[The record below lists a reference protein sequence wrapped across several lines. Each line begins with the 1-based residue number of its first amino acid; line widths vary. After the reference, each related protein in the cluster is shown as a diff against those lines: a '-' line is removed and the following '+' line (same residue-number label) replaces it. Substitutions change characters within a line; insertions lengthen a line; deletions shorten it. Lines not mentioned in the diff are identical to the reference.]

1 MALLKT
7 ITGWP
12 LPLRHCSSPRPIE
25 VVVERDDS
33 AAFAFQGRTMRQT
46 QPTQHFAEPERAST
60 GSVGLDD
67 ILGGGFDPDRV
78 YLIEGR
84 PGTGKT
90 TLALQFLLEGVR
102 RGERCLYITL
112 SESERELRGVV
123 ARHGWTLEGIDIFEL
138 VPPEASLDPDQELTL
153 FHPAEMELSETT
165 KHILDRV
172 LEVNPSRVVFDSLSE
187 MRLLAQS
194 SLRYRRQILALK
206 NFFASRQCTVVL
218 LDDLSSHEGDLQLHS
233 IAHGVI
239 ALEQLSLDY
248 GAERRRLRVV
258 KMRGMK
264 FRGGYHDFTIET
276 GGLAIY
282 PRLVAAE
289 HHKAFLG
296 ELTSAGSSEL
306 DALLGGGIERGTSLL
321 LIGGAGVGKSS
332 IALTYAMAAAA
343 RGEEVVIFAFDEGL
357 GTVFARAAGL
367 GLPLQAHVASGRVRM
382 QQIDPAEMSPG
393 EFAHRV
399 RESVE
404 REGVRVIVI
413 DSLNGYMNAMPEE
426 RFLVLQM
433 HELLST
439 LNQLGVITILVLAQH
454 GLMGPMQT
462 PLDISYLSDAVLM
475 LRYFEAEGRVRRAI
489 SVVKKRSS
497 AHEDAIREFRLT
509 AAGVKI
515 GPPLTEF
522 QGVLSGVPNYRGGT
536 GPLLTPDRLP
546 TEGPSGG

>member
-1 MALLKT
+1 
-7 ITGWP
+7 
-12 LPLRHCSSPRPIE
+12 
-25 VVVERDDS
+25 
-33 AAFAFQGRTMRQT
+33 MRQFNRWVYFSARERIALT
-46 QPTQHFAEPERAST
+46 RCLPGAAMSQSAPMPGSDEPETIST
-60 GSVGLDD
+60 GNTGLDD
-67 ILGGGFDPDRV
+67 ILGGGFDADRV
-78 YLIEGR
+78 YLVEGR

-90 TLALQFLLEGVR
+90 TLALQYLLEGVP
-102 RGERCLYITL
+102 RGERSLYVTL
-112 SESERELRGVV
+112 SESERELRSVV
-123 ARHGWTLEGIDIFEL
+123 TRHGWTLAGIDVFEL

-165 KHILDRV
+165 KSILDRV
-172 LEVNPSRVVFDSLSE
+172 REINPKRVVFDSLSE
-187 MRLLAQS
+187 MRLLSQS

-206 NFFASRQCTVVL
+206 NFFAGRRCTVLL
-218 LDDLSSHEGDLQLHS
+218 LDDLSSNDHDLQLHS

-239 ALEQLSLDY
+239 TLEQLALEY

-264 FRGGYHDFTIET
+264 YRGGYHDFTIET

-296 ELTSAGSSEL
+296 ELTSTGSAEL
-306 DALLGGGIERGTSLL
+306 DSLLGGGIERGTSLL

-332 IALTYAMAAAA
+332 IALTYAVTAAT
-343 RGEEVVIFAFDEGL
+343 RGEKVGVFAFDEGL

-367 GLPLQAHVASGRVRM
+367 GMSLQEQIDSGQIFV

-393 EFAHRV
+393 EFAHLV
-399 RESVE
+399 RRSVE
-404 REGVRVIVI
+404 NGVRVVVI

-454 GLMGPMQT
+454 GMMGPMQT

-489 SVVKKRSS
+489 SVVKKRSG

-509 AAGVKI
+509 AEGIKV

-522 QGVLSGVPNYRGGT
+522 QGILSGLPNYSGAAS
-536 GPLLTPDRLP
+536 PLLPIESP
-546 TEGPSGG
+546 QH

>member
-1 MALLKT
+1 MTQSAPPSGPDEPAT
-7 ITGWP
+7 I
-12 LPLRHCSSPRPIE
+12 
-25 VVVERDDS
+25 
-33 AAFAFQGRTMRQT
+33 A
-46 QPTQHFAEPERAST
+46 T
-60 GSVGLDD
+60 GSIGLDD
-67 ILGGGFDPDRV
+67 ILGGGLDADRV

-102 RGERCLYITL
+102 QGEPCLYVTL
-112 SESERELRGVV
+112 CESERELRTVV
-123 ARHGWTLEGIDIFEL
+123 ARHGWTLAGIDIFEL

-172 LEVNPSRVVFDSLSE
+172 AAVNPKRVVFDSLSE
-187 MRLLAQS
+187 MRLLSQS

-206 NFFASRQCTVVL
+206 NFFAGRRCTVML
-218 LDDLSSHEGDLQLHS
+218 LDDLSSDDHDLQLHS

-239 ALEQLSLDY
+239 TLEQLALEY

-264 FRGGYHDFTIET
+264 YRGGYHDFTIET
-276 GGLAIY
+276 GGLGIY

-296 ELTSAGSSEL
+296 ELTSTGSSEL
-306 DALLGGGIERGTSLL
+306 DSLLGGGIERGTSML

-332 IALTYAMAAAA
+332 IALTYAVAAAK
-343 RGEEVVIFAFDEGL
+343 RGELVGVFAFDEGL
-357 GTVFARAAGL
+357 GTVFARATGL
-367 GLPLQAHVASGRVRM
+367 GMPLQAYVDSGQIRV

-393 EFAHRV
+393 EFAHQVRHGVEHDGYRV
-399 RESVE
+399 
-404 REGVRVIVI
+404 VII

-489 SVVKKRSS
+489 SVVKKRSG

-509 AAGVKI
+509 AEGVKV

-522 QGVLSGVPNYRGGT
+522 QGILTGVPTYRGGAS
-536 GPLLTPDRLP
+536 PLLPTDRVA
-546 TEGPSGG
+546 E